1 MVRAFLDS
9 GVLIAAARSVSPDR
23 ERALEV
29 LSDPDFEFV
38 TSPYV
43 YLEVMPRAVFQRR
56 KLEETFYDV
65 YFRAAVFVR
74 DLEKIYRLAVEEA
87 SRSGVGA
94 MDALHVAAA
103 ALSEAELFITTEQ
116 PRKSVH
122 RTSLVRVI
130 YLFDP
135 V

>member
-1 MVRAFLDS
+1 
-9 GVLIAAARSVSPDR
+9 
-23 ERALEV
+23 
-29 LSDPDFEFV
+29 
-38 TSPYV
+38 
-43 YLEVMPRAVFQRR
+43 
-56 KLEETFYDV
+56 
-65 YFRAAVFVR
+65 VR
-74 DLEKIYRLAVEEA
+74 DLEKIYHLAVEEA
-87 SRSGVGA
+87 SRTGVGA

-122 RTSLVRVI
+122 RTSLVRVV